1 MIDHARNIWNL
12 YLAPINIKILLVV
25 CMSPRTLPEWQSPP
39 ARQPCTP
46 PTHPTRWPRCPW
58 PRSPASGRPAPVK
71 AGHSILMS
79 SKGDQSWYP
88 TPWHCHHCTHHQ
100 AEYHDHWQPPR
111 SRTSNLLLTTPLST
125 IKLLTLS
132 FLLVSQIVTSPPRGN
147 CHLLIVH
154 VHSPTPPWPNHIEHP
169 TTIQSPSKR
178 ENTLKSWC

>member
-1 MIDHARNIWNL
+1 MLEIYEIFTLHQLTLKFSWSSACL
-12 YLAPINIKILLVV
+12 H
-25 CMSPRTLPEWQSPP
+25 TLPKWQSAP

-46 PTHPTRWPRCPW
+46 PPHPTRWPRCPW

-132 FLLVSQIVTSPPRGN
+132 FLLVSQIVTSPTVATATYSLSMYTAPPLPDPITLN
-147 CHLLIVH
+147 
-154 VHSPTPPWPNHIEHP
+154 TPP
-169 TTIQSPSKR
+169 QSKVPANGK
-178 ENTLKSWC
+178 TH